1 MMFGVVLAAAADHA
15 GTSNPLSI
23 DLWTLLLQSLN
34 VLVVMAVLY
43 FLLFRPL
50 GALMAK
56 REKEVADS
64 LSQAEQTRGEAE
76 KLLAEY
82 QERMR
87 NAQAEAEA
95 IIAEATKKAEQY
107 ATKRKAEADAQ
118 YEEIIR
124 KAKAEIDAERA
135 RAMAAMREEVAQL
148 AVMAAGQVL
157 GRTISAADHRKLI
170 EEFVQKVGGADDV
183 SS

>member
-1 MMFGVVLAAAADHA
+1 MTFGVVLAAAAEHA

-34 VLVVMAVLY
+34 VLIIMAVLY

-50 GALMAK
+50 GAVMAK
-56 REKEVADS
+56 REDYVAKS
-64 LSQAEQTRGEAE
+64 LSEAEQTRKEAD

-82 QERMR
+82 QERLR
-87 NAQAEAEA
+87 NAQAEAES
-95 IIAEATKKAEQY
+95 IIAEATKAAEQY
-107 ATKRKAEADAQ
+107 AAKRKAEADAQ
-118 YEEIIR
+118 YEEIISR
-124 KAKAEIDAERA
+124 AKAEIEAERA
-135 RAMAAMREEVAQL
+135 RAMAAMRDEVAQL
-148 AVMAAGQVL
+148 AVMAASQVL